1 MPGPPEVL
9 ADPLGVVVDLILE
22 TDPALERQAV
32 EATVKTVAPGRAT
45 RRRLAQALIDRPSLL
60 ADGRSPAP
68 RVVAELLVSLG
79 GLGASNVSAPR
90 CAACG
95 KELRSF
101 QRRGEDWYCGVCGPA
116 LTACAVCGKIRKVE
130 ARDRGG
136 RPRCG
141 RCPPDDGADP
151 IAILIEVIARVDPGI
166 GAEVVVGAV
175 ATVTSRAGQRR
186 QLAWA
191 LQDRPELLTGSGAE
205 APVPSVLRL
214 IDALR
219 GAGSTIIVRPP
230 CPHCGRLVTLSKT
243 RDGKRICRG
252 CEARLRAV
260 PCSRCGA
267 MRDPATRDEQGRPI
281 CPGCVVADPVNHE
294 DCVGCGRR
302 RPVSVRGPDGPR
314 CARCRPL
321 SEMRCAICGRVAVG
335 EIAKATGKPWCRAC
349 QARWAECAGCGQV
362 RAVRGGSAGRPLCAT
377 CTQPDPSFWR
387 ACPTCGETD
396 KLAAGPCP
404 RCVLRQRLRELLG
417 DAEGVIRPELAAL
430 YENLATG
437 RPPSVLRWMQ
447 RGRAAEVLAEL
458 GSGSLSLTHRSL
470 DELPPAKPVEHLRAV
485 LVATRALPARDEHM
499 ARLERW
505 VLAAVT
511 ARADPDEQYLLRR
524 YAIWHLLR
532 RLRSRQHGADITY
545 GQTTVVKS
553 HVRVAVELLD
563 WLAQRDLTLASCDQR
578 HLDDWLA
585 SDGAT
590 RHGDA
595 GHFVRWTAAEKVT
608 RLELPA
614 IRWTGPAGPM
624 DADRR
629 WAQARQLLFDDT
641 IDTADRVA
649 GLLVLLY
656 AQRAAA
662 IARLTVT
669 HVHHDHDN
677 VRLSLGDRPVVLP
690 EPLGPLVLD
699 LVATRRG
706 HATLGELGTSPWLFP
721 GGQPGRPISADRLN
735 QRLHRHGIHAGP
747 ARSTA
752 LFQLA
757 TELPAAVIARM
768 LGVHIKVA
776 VQWQKAAGGD
786 WTNYAADY
794 SRRPTHQTP

>member
-1 MPGPPEVL
+1 MLLSPEVL
-9 ADPLGVVVDLILE
+9 ADPLGVVVDLVMG
-22 TDPALERQAV
+22 TDPALERPAV
-32 EATVKTVAPGRAT
+32 EEIVQSVAPGRAT
-45 RRRLAQALIDRPSLL
+45 RRRLAQALIERPSLL

-68 RVVAELLVSLG
+68 RVVAELLVNLG
-79 GLGASNVSAPR
+79 DLGARNVSAPR

-101 QRRGEDWYCGVCGPA
+101 QRRGEDWYCGVCGPT
-116 LTACAVCGKIRKVE
+116 LLMCAVCGNLRRV
-130 ARDRGG
+130 ATRDRAG
-136 RPRCG
+136 RPRCEA
-141 RCPPDDGADP
+141 CPPDDGGDP
-151 IAILIEVIARVDPGI
+151 IAVLVEVIAGVDPAI
-166 GAEVVVGAV
+166 GADVVVGAV
-175 ATVTSRAGQRR
+175 EAVTSRAGQRR

-191 LQDRPELLTGSGAE
+191 LQDRPELLTGAGAE

-214 IDALR
+214 IDALCD
-219 GAGSTIIVRPP
+219 AGSTTIVRPS
-230 CPHCGRLVTLSKT
+230 CPRCGRQVSLSKT
-243 RDGKRICRG
+243 RDGMRICRG
-252 CEARLRAV
+252 CEAQLRAV
-260 PCSRCGA
+260 PCSRCKA
-267 MRDPATRDEQGRPI
+267 VRDPATRDDQGRPL
-281 CPGCVVADPVNHE
+281 CSGCLVADPANHE
-294 DCVGCGRR
+294 QCVVCGRR
-302 RPVSVRGPDGPR
+302 RPVSVRGVDGPR
-314 CARCRPL
+314 CAACRPL
-321 SEMRCAICGRVAVG
+321 REMCCAICDRLGPC
-335 EIAKATGKPWCRAC
+335 EISKAMGAPWCRGC
-349 QARWAECAGCGQV
+349 QQRWAECAGCGQV
-362 RAVRGGSAGRPLCAT
+362 RAVRGGTAELPLCAT
-377 CTQPDPSFWR
+377 CTRPDPSFWR
-387 ACPTCGETD
+387 ACPTCGEMD
-396 KLAAGPCP
+396 KLASGPCP
-404 RCVLRQRLRELLG
+404 RCGLRQRLRELLG
-417 DAEGVIRPELAAL
+417 GPDGTIRPELAVL
-430 YENLATG
+430 YENLADG
-437 RPPSVLRWMQ
+437 RPPSVLRWLQ
-447 RGRAAEVLAEL
+447 RGRAAAILAEL
-458 GSGSLSLTHRSL
+458 GSGSLPLTHRSL

-485 LVATRALPARDEHM
+485 LVATGALPARDEHM

-545 GQTTVVKS
+545 GQTTVVKGR
-553 HVRVAVELLD
+553 VRAAVELLD
-563 WLAQRDLTLASCDQR
+563 WLARRDLTLASADQG

-595 GHFVRWTAAEKVT
+595 GHFVRWTAAEKLT

-614 IRWTGPAGPM
+614 LRWTGPAGPI

-629 WAQARQLLFDDT
+629 WSQARQLLSDDT

-656 AQRAAA
+656 AQRAAT

-669 HVHHDHDN
+669 HVHHDDQG
-677 VRLSLGDRPVVLP
+677 VRLRLGDRPVMLP
-690 EPLGPLVLD
+690 EPLDQMVLD

-706 HATLGELGTSPWLFP
+706 HATLGERGTSPWLFP

-735 QRLHRHGIHAGP
+735 QRLHQHGIHAGP

-794 SRRPTHQTP
+794 SRRPTHQAP